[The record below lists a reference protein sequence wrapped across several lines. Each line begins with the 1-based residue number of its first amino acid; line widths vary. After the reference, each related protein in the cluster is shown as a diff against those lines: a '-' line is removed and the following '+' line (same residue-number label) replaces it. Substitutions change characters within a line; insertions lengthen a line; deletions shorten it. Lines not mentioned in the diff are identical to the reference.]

1 MKNKLTDLN
10 DHLFA
15 EIERLGEEELTGD
28 ALIEEITRAK
38 AISNIATNIVN
49 NATVVL
55 RAAEVAADAMNANY
69 KVPALIGVET
79 EQPATINGQK
89 LKSLPD
95 SAFKKAGGEK

>member
-15 EIERLGEEELTGD
+15 EMERLGDEELTGD
-28 ALIEEITRAK
+28 ALVEEINRAK

-55 RAAEVAADAMNANY
+55 RAAEEAADSMNANY
-69 KVPALIGVET
+69 RVPKLIGVE
-79 EQPATINGQK
+79 ESMEIVVSKQN
-89 LKSLPD
+89 LKKLPD
-95 SAFKKAGGEK
+95 SAFKKAT